1 MICVLAHKP
10 LQKHLNKEK
19 EICKMTKE
27 LIQIDWITDVTI
39 LDKYELVVGLEV
51 HAQLLTNSKVFSSD
65 STTFGQNPNTNIS
78 VITLAHPGTL
88 PKLNGKVAELA
99 IRMGLACGCSISRYN
114 IFDRKNYFYPDLP
127 KGYQI
132 TQDRTPICKSG
143 FLDVK
148 TKEGKVS
155 HIRLNRIHI
164 EEDAGKSIHIEGGN
178 ETLIDL
184 NRAGTALIEI
194 VTEPDIRASE
204 EAAVYMTEI
213 RRLVRYLEI
222 CDGNMEEGSMRC
234 DANVSVRLKGE
245 KSLGKKVE
253 VKNMNSIRN
262 VQRAIDH
269 EFVRQITLIENGKLI
284 TSETRTFDAELGQ
297 TFSMR
302 EKEEMNDYRY
312 FPEPDL
318 APFIVSEEYL
328 AEIKA
333 KMPPLPAELFER
345 FTSVYGLPEYDAGVL
360 IDDKNIALYF
370 EAICSKTNNYKAAS
384 NWLMGAVK
392 HHLNKLSMDIAD
404 FPLKPEQIVELI
416 RLVESNKISFSIA
429 SSKLFN
435 AMVENPEMT
444 AIQQAEGLNLLQ
456 ESGDEAILPIIET
469 VLAKNPDKVLAYQ
482 KGNKNLLG
490 MFMGE
495 VMQLSKGK
503 LDPKKTNELIRKILE
518 KK

>member
-1 MICVLAHKP
+1 
-10 LQKHLNKEK
+10 
-19 EICKMTKE
+19 MTKD
-27 LIQIDWITDVTI
+27 LTHTVLITDKNI
-39 LDKYELVVGLEV
+39 LDKYELVIGLEV

-65 STTFGQNPNTNIS
+65 SIAFGKEPNTNIS
-78 VITLAHPGTL
+78 VVTLAHPGTL
-88 PKLNGKVAELA
+88 PKLNKKVVELA
-99 IRMGLACGCSISRYN
+99 IKMGLACGCSISRYN

-132 TQDRTPICKSG
+132 TQDRTPICKGGEVS
-143 FLDVK
+143 VK
-148 TKEGKVS
+148 TKDGKVRN
-155 HIRLNRIHI
+155 IPLNRIHI
-164 EEDAGKSIHIEGGN
+164 EEDAGKSIHLDGGN

-194 VTEPDIRASE
+194 VSEPDLRTSE
-204 EAAVYMTEI
+204 EAAVYMTEV

-245 KSLGKKVE
+245 KQLGKKVE

-269 EFVRQITLIENGKLI
+269 EFVRQITLIENGKSI
-284 TSETRTFDAELGQ
+284 ISETRTFDADTGLTHG
-297 TFSMR
+297 MR
-302 EKEEMNDYRY
+302 AKEEMNDYRY

-318 APFIVSEEYL
+318 APFIVSEAFLEG
-328 AEIKA
+328 IKA
-333 KMPPLPAELFER
+333 QMPPLPAQLFDK
-345 FTSVYGLPEYDAGVL
+345 FTKQYGLSDYDAGVL
-360 IDDKNIALYF
+360 TDEKNIALYF
-370 EAICSKTNNYKAAS
+370 EEACSKTTNYKAAS

-392 HHLNKLSMDIAD
+392 YHLNKLAIDISD
-404 FPLKPEQIVELI
+404 FPLKPEKIVELI
-416 RLVESNKISFSIA
+416 DLVDANKVSFSIA

-435 AMVENPEMT
+435 EMVENPTLT
-444 AIQQAEGLNLLQ
+444 ALQTAEKLNLLQ
-456 ESGDEAILPIIET
+456 ESTDDAILPIIEA
-469 VLAKNPDKVLAYQ
+469 VLAKNPDKVIAYQ

-495 VMQLSKGK
+495 VMQMSKGK
-503 LDPKKTNELIRKILE
+503 LDPKKTNELIRNALE